1 MDVGVDERP
10 DQPGPDG
17 ALMVGPVPFQ
27 GAAAVRPRIGGVLW
41 REGSKSK
48 RREQVIARRVM
59 SSHRMG
65 FHAGETGSG
74 TEDEIRDAV
83 AQEDLLEYGFIPEL
97 IGRLPVAVGLHG
109 LTKDD
114 MVRVLTEPKNA
125 VVKQFEHLFTLDG
138 VELSFTPAAIVA
150 AAEQAMT
157 RKTGARGLRTIIEE
171 ALLDVMFELPSLE
184 HVRRCVIDADG
195 EGQLSRP
202 RLLTPNGQVVEILDL
217 GGAKSA

>member
-1 MDVGVDERP
+1 MLKLIEGCVANVPPQGGRKHPQQEFLQIKTDDILFICG
-10 DQPGPDG
+10 GAFDG
-17 ALMVGPVPFQ
+17 
-27 GAAAVRPRIGGVLW
+27 I
-41 REGSKSK
+41 
-48 RREQVIARRVM
+48 EQVIARRVM